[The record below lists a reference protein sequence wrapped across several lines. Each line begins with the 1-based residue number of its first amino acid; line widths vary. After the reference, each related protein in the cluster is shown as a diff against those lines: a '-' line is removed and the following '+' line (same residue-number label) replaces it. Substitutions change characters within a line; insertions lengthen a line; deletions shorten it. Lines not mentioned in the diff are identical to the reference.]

1 MAVGTF
7 LGDVLTVTFTPH
19 TYLSIQSKSRVK
31 PPQLVLGSRL
41 TRLLDNGEEKFSYGK
56 ITIPELTV
64 THQVLFKTG
73 VKVKILLIKLYNF
86 CF

>member
-7 LGDVLTVTFTPH
+7 LGDILTVTFTPH

-41 TRLLDNGEEKFSYGK
+41 TRLLDNMDEKLSYGK
-56 ITIPELTV
+56 TTILDVTV
-64 THQVLFKTG
+64 THQVLFETG
-73 VKVKILLIKLYNF
+73 VKVK
-86 CF
+86 

>member
-31 PPQLVLGSRL
+31 PPQVILGSRL
-41 TRLLDNGEEKFSYGK
+41 TRLLDNGEENFSYGK
-56 ITIPELTV
+56 TTIRELTV
-64 THQVLFKTG
+64 THQVQFETG
-73 VKVKILLIKLYNF
+73 VKVNNIVNRII
-86 CF
+86 

>member
-31 PPQLVLGSRL
+31 PPQLILGSRL
-41 TRLLDNGEEKFSYGK
+41 TRLLDNGEENFSYGK
-56 ITIPELTV
+56 TTIRELTV
-64 THQVLFKTG
+64 THQVLFETG
-73 VKVKILLIKLYNF
+73 VKVNNIVNRII
-86 CF
+86 

>member
-7 LGDVLTVTFTPH
+7 LGDMLTVTFTPH

-41 TRLLDNGEEKFSYGK
+41 TRLLDNMDEKLSYGK
-56 ITIPELTV
+56 TTIPDVTV
-64 THQVLFKTG
+64 THQVLFETG
-73 VKVKILLIKLYNF
+73 VKVK
-86 CF
+86 